1 MIIFSKAYK
10 SASALTRRLRE
21 GYLPPGKRVWLLLL
35 AVSCSVQAELADEL
49 ARAAEQ
55 RLARHA
61 AEQGW
66 LPYQA
71 EFSPWLPAGAA
82 SLPECTL
89 PLRFE
94 PAQADGEP
102 WGRLPY
108 LVHCPDQPGWTTR
121 ARVEVKV
128 RMPVWVAAERLRRDQ
143 ELTPS
148 SVQLQSLSLD
158 GLYRGFVAGREPPAQ
173 RLLRDLPAGEP
184 LYPAL
189 LAPLWLVKKK
199 EQVVIEAV
207 GDGFVISTKGL
218 ALGNGSQG
226 ELVRV
231 RNLDSGTVIQARVVA
246 ENRVQSLR

>member
-1 MIIFSKAYK
+1 M
-10 SASALTRRLRE
+10 LTL
-21 GYLPPGKRVWLLLL
+21 
-35 AVSCSVQAELADEL
+35 SCSVQAELAGDL
-49 ARAAEQ
+49 TQAAEQ

-61 AEQGW
+61 AEQDW

-71 EFSPWLPAGAA
+71 EFTPWLPAGA
-82 SLPECTL
+82 SRLPACSR

-102 WGRLPY
+102 WGRVPY
-108 LVHCPDQPGWTTR
+108 LVHCPDEPGWTTR
-121 ARVEVKV
+121 ARVKVTV
-128 RMPVWVAAERLRRDQ
+128 RMPVWVAAERLRREQ

-148 SVQLQSLSLD
+148 AVQLQSLSLER
-158 GLYRGFVAGREPPAQ
+158 LYRGFVAGRQPPRQ

-189 LAPLWLVKKK
+189 LAPPWLVKKK

-207 GDGFVISTKGL
+207 GDGFTITTRGL
-218 ALGNGSQG
+218 ALSNGSQG

-231 RNLDSGTVIQARVVA
+231 RNTGSGKVIQARVVDK
-246 ENRVQSLR
+246 NRVQSLR

>member
-1 MIIFSKAYK
+1 MPIFSYIYILT
-10 SASALTRRLRE
+10 SALYRRLRE
-21 GYLPPGKRVWLLLL
+21 GHLPPGKRTWLLLL
-35 AVSCSVQAELADEL
+35 VASCSVQAELADEL
-49 ARAAEQ
+49 TRAAGQ
-55 RLARHA
+55 RLAAHA
-61 AEQGW
+61 GEQDW

-71 EFSPWLPAGAA
+71 EFSPWLPAGA
-82 SLPECTL
+82 SRLPPCTV

-102 WGRLPY
+102 WGRVPY
-108 LVHCPDQPGWTTR
+108 LVHCPDQPGWTSR

-128 RMPVWVAAERLRRDQ
+128 RMPVWVAAERLRREQ
-143 ELTPS
+143 EITPS
-148 SVQLQSLSLD
+148 SVRLESLSLER
-158 GLYRGFVAGREPPAQ
+158 LHRGFISGQRPPQQ

-199 EQVVIEAV
+199 ELVVIEAV
-207 GDGFVISTKGL
+207 GDGFAITTKGT
-218 ALGNGSQG
+218 ALGNGSLG

-231 RNLDSGTVIQARVVA
+231 RNADSGKVIQARVVA